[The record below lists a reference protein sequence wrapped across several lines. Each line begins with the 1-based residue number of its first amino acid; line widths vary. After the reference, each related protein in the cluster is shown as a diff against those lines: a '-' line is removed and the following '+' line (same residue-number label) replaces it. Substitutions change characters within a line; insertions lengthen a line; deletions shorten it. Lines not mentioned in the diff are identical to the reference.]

1 MKYNKIVNSLE
12 NKKSQ
17 EIMKNI
23 SFIQTGTLNPK
34 KNTAFT
40 DNGIKE
46 FLTEYKLKQYLEG
59 KMSKEKAIENAIKQ
73 MIKIKQKEFL
83 SQYRK
88 LEVIEDTKTVLQS
101 IDIYINQYSNS
112 VRTEFIVNKKKPIV
126 YNSLDTNIANNI
138 VNALNKCYP
147 FLKLLCEY
155 KENSENNNFEN
166 WEYSNFVGSTTPLLK
181 KSIENQNIKE
191 IFDDLGFSFEFLCD
205 TIENKVKTYHFVMK
219 KKK

>member
-1 MKYNKIVNSLE
+1 MKYNKIIDSLE
-12 NKKSQ
+12 DKKSQ

-34 KNTAFT
+34 KNTVFT

-83 SQYRK
+83 SQCRK
-88 LEVIEDTKTVLQS
+88 LEVIEDTKTSLQS

-112 VRTEFIVNKKKPIV
+112 IRTEFIVNKKKPVV
-126 YNSLDTNIANNI
+126 YNSFDTNIANNI
-138 VNALNKCYP
+138 TNALNKCYP

-155 KENSENNNFEN
+155 KENSENNNFKK
-166 WEYSNFVGSTTPLLK
+166 WEHNNFVEGVIPMLNKNLTR
-181 KSIENQNIKE
+181 INIHE
-191 IFDDLGFSFEFLCD
+191 IFNELAFSFMVVCG
-205 TIENKVKTYHFVMK
+205 TIGNIKTYHVIINK
-219 KKK
+219 KK